1 MSIKMKE
8 LPISER
14 PYEKLEMYGANSL
27 SNAELLAIIIKTG
40 TKEESSVTIAQ
51 KILNLNEDRKNNL
64 KFLQDISINELTK
77 IKGIGKIKAIQLK
90 AVSELTKRMS
100 RPITNNKIKI
110 TCPQDVAN
118 LLIDELKNE
127 KRELVK
133 VLILNSKNIII
144 KILDVSY
151 GSSNL
156 AIVTPKDILAEV
168 IKMEAP
174 KIILVHNHP
183 SGDPLPSKADM
194 AFTDRLIEASKLLG
208 VELLDHI
215 VIGHDS
221 YESIFRTTTLSN
233 SLICFSPICCS
244 FPS

>member
-208 VELLDHI
+208 VELLDNI

-221 YESIFRTTTLSN
+221 YESIFYRKGLEN
-233 SLICFSPICCS
+233 
-244 FPS
+244 

>member
-64 KFLQDISINELTK
+64 KVLQDISINELTK

-221 YESIFRTTTLSN
+221 YESIFYRKGLEN
-233 SLICFSPICCS
+233 
-244 FPS
+244 

>member
-144 KILDVSY
+144 
-151 GSSNL
+151 
-156 AIVTPKDILAEV
+156 
-168 IKMEAP
+168 
-174 KIILVHNHP
+174 
-183 SGDPLPSKADM
+183 
-194 AFTDRLIEASKLLG
+194 
-208 VELLDHI
+208 
-215 VIGHDS
+215 
-221 YESIFRTTTLSN
+221 
-233 SLICFSPICCS
+233 
-244 FPS
+244 

>member
-194 AFTDRLIEASKLLG
+194 VFTDRLIEASKLLG

-221 YESIFRTTTLSN
+221 YESIFYRKGLEN
-233 SLICFSPICCS
+233 
-244 FPS
+244 

>member
-51 KILNLNEDRKNNL
+51 KIINLNEDRKNNL

-221 YESIFRTTTLSN
+221 YESIFYRKGLEN
-233 SLICFSPICCS
+233 
-244 FPS
+244 

>member
-215 VIGHDS
+215 VIGQDS
-221 YESIFRTTTLSN
+221 YESIFYRKGLEK
-233 SLICFSPICCS
+233 
-244 FPS
+244 

>member
-51 KILNLNEDRKNNL
+51 KILNLNKDKKDNL

-77 IKGIGKIKAIQLK
+77 IKGIGKIKAIQIK

-127 KRELVK
+127 KREIVK

-151 GSSNL
+151 GGTNL
-156 AIVTPKDILAEV
+156 AIVTPKEILAEV

-174 KIILVHNHP
+174 KIILIHNHP
-183 SGDPLPSKADM
+183 SGDPTPSKADM
-194 AFTDRLIEASKLLG
+194 LFTDRLIEACKLLG
-208 VELLDHI
+208 VDLLDHI
-215 VIGHDS
+215 VIGHSS
-221 YESIFRTTTLSN
+221 YESIFYRKGLEN
-233 SLICFSPICCS
+233 
-244 FPS
+244 

>member
-51 KILNLNEDRKNNL
+51 KILKLNKDKKDNL

-90 AVSELTKRMS
+90 AVSELTKRIS
-100 RPITNNKIKI
+100 RPIENNKIKI

-127 KRELVK
+127 KREIVK

-151 GSSNL
+151 GTTNL
-156 AIVTPKDILAEV
+156 AIVTPKEILAEV
-168 IKMEAP
+168 VKMEAP
-174 KIILVHNHP
+174 KIILIHNHP
-183 SGDPLPSKADM
+183 SGDPTPSKADM
-194 AFTDRLIEASKLLG
+194 TFTDRLIEACKLLG

-215 VIGHDS
+215 VIGHNS
-221 YESIFRTTTLSN
+221 YESIFYRKGLEN
-233 SLICFSPICCS
+233 
-244 FPS
+244 

>member
-221 YESIFRTTTLSN
+221 YESIFSN
-233 SLICFSPICCS
+233 YYFLYFTCFL
-244 FPS
+244 

>member
-1 MSIKMKE
+1 M
-8 LPISER
+8 
-14 PYEKLEMYGANSL
+14 
-27 SNAELLAIIIKTG
+27 
-40 TKEESSVTIAQ
+40 
-51 KILNLNEDRKNNL
+51 
-64 KFLQDISINELTK
+64 
-77 IKGIGKIKAIQLK
+77 
-90 AVSELTKRMS
+90 
-100 RPITNNKIKI
+100 
-110 TCPQDVAN
+110 
-118 LLIDELKNE
+118 LIDELKNE

-221 YESIFRTTTLSN
+221 YESIFYRKGLEN
-233 SLICFSPICCS
+233 
-244 FPS
+244 